1 MLADLEY
8 LSNADGEGLR
18 STSYRRV
25 HKAIL
30 SDIVAGVFAPGKRL
44 KVAELCSR
52 YGLSPM
58 PIREALQ
65 QLQGEG
71 LVITSPNKGASVRPI
86 NRKFV
91 ADIYQVRGALYSII
105 YADAIAS
112 ADKAFDETLVDMQR
126 RFDEMIRD
134 GELNACHEQNRLLHA
149 AVEARCRNR
158 EVTKLIARYG
168 NLTSSLRDVF
178 GYNIARLQNI
188 SEEHWLIIDAVLARD
203 VEKAVAAAQ
212 HHAKRAFE
220 SISEYIGENEQGFS
234 GR

>member
-1 MLADLEY
+1 MLENLED

-30 SDIVAGVFAPGKRL
+30 SDIVTGVFAPGKRL
-44 KVAELCSR
+44 KVAELCNR

-71 LVITSPNKGASVRPI
+71 LVIMSPNKGASVRPI

-91 ADIYQVRGALYSII
+91 ADIYQIRGALYSII
-105 YADAIAS
+105 YADAVAS
-112 ADKAFDETLVDMQR
+112 ADRGLDEALVEIQK
-126 RFDEMIRD
+126 RFDEMIRE
-134 GELNACHEQNRLLHA
+134 GELNGCSQQNRLLHA
-149 AVEARCRNR
+149 TVEARCRNR
-158 EVTKLIARYG
+158 EVSNLMARYS

-178 GYNIARLQNI
+178 GYNIARLKDI
-188 SEEHWLIIDAVLARD
+188 SDEHWLIIKAILARD
-203 VEKAVAAAQ
+203 VDKAVAAAQ
-212 HHAKRAFE
+212 LHARRAFE
-220 SISEYIGENEQGFS
+220 NMSEHISEK
-234 GR
+234 